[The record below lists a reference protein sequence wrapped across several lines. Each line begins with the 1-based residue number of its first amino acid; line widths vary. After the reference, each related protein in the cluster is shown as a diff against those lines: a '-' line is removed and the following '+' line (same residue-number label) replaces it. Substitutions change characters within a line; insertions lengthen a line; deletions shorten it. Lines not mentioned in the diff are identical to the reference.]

1 MIVIVD
7 YDTGN
12 TRNVKKALDY
22 LGVNNQLSADP
33 AIICL
38 GMQLL
43 FDRSFEFG
51 ETAGLGLIPG
61 EVVAIPTDSGLA
73 VPHMGW
79 NTNSLTQPDL
89 FAAVFADQAT
99 YFVHSFYATT
109 LPQFTLATTDY
120 GQPLTSIVRRNNVL
134 GTQFHPEKSGAIGLA
149 GLKKFKEMT
158 EDEALSRD

>member
-1 MIVIVD
+1 
-7 YDTGN
+7 
-12 TRNVKKALDY
+12 
-22 LGVNNQLSADP
+22 
-33 AIICL
+33 
-38 GMQLL
+38 
-43 FDRSFEFG
+43 
-51 ETAGLGLIPG
+51 
-61 EVVAIPTDSGLA
+61 
-73 VPHMGW
+73 MGW